1 MTAQQASCSSSA
13 WSARCRACGAAETVD
28 LVLPIE
34 IQTGPTCRTCDSVEM
49 TVTGHK
55 LTIIFSRPL
64 PPLPIKGWQC
74 CHCGGGGLDSYG
86 DPCEHCEGLGTC

>member
-1 MTAQQASCSSSA
+1 MTTQQTSP
-13 WSARCRACGAAETVD
+13 WSARCRACGTTERVD

-34 IQTGPTCRTCDSVEM
+34 IQTGPTCRTCGSVEM
-49 TVTGHK
+49 TVTGNG

-64 PPLPIKGWQC
+64 PPLPVNGWQC
-74 CHCGGGGLDSYG
+74 CHCGGTGLEFYG